1 MLHKAYETGGITID
15 YFHLISGQDYPV
27 HSNKVFDM
35 FFEQNEGKSYMQFD
49 SPEFRLSKLHSDYA
63 NRTKPWW
70 FLDMPHRDLKIVEF
84 LRKSLNY
91 IGRRTHFRKDVPNL
105 WGGWSWF
112 TWHRNIANYVLRQ
125 EKDNPSYFRRFHHTR
140 CGDELIF
147 ATLLHPVSQK
157 MNLETNNSLR
167 YVNWNKKIPS
177 RQTRPSAPLT
187 LSK

>member
-1 MLHKAYETGGITID
+1 
-15 YFHLISGQDYPV
+15 
-27 HSNKVFDM
+27 
-35 FFEQNEGKSYMQFD
+35 MQFD

-187 LSK
+187 LNVEEYDDIIQSCAFFSRKIDPVISKVLKGKHRENIRKENLQ